1 MKYILAFLV
10 LILMPTTLLAQ
21 DKMDYFRGLVQTF
34 EDRVFPRLLDQM
46 SNSDRKILRSVDF
59 QFIENPVVVTAVYT
73 ESDTKKVYIYAGFLD
88 GLYNYVD
95 CLIITKISDGRK
107 ACDKYFDYY
116 FGNVVSK
123 SPTPPLSFAEIIF
136 TDDTKLEA
144 WQNNTTM
151 NDAKNLYMMS
161 ALILIGMH
169 EMGHHITGFAQK
181 NALLSD
187 RRGAEIK
194 ADKWAVD
201 NLVRMNENPILGITM
216 SLGYLSQIERF
227 RRIKQVNSFSS
238 HPMPKSRAQYAF
250 DKVCVGKLSSPMQKS
265 CDLISGLIDEFE

>member
-1 MKYILAFLV
+1 MKYILTFLA
-10 LILMPTTLLAQ
+10 LILVPTTLLAQ
-21 DKMDYFRGLVQTF
+21 NNMAYFRDLVQTF
-34 EDRVFPRLLDQM
+34 EERVFPHLLDQV
-46 SNSDRKILRSVDF
+46 SNSDRNILRSVDF
-59 QFIENPVVVTAVYT
+59 QLIENPVVVTAVYT

-95 CLIITKISDGRK
+95 CVIITKTSDGRK
-107 ACDKYFDYY
+107 ACDNYFDYY
-116 FGNVVSK
+116 FDNVVSK
-123 SPTPPLSFAEIIF
+123 SPPPPLSFAEIYF
-136 TDDTKLEA
+136 ADDKKLEA
-144 WQNNTTM
+144 WENNTTM
-151 NDAKNLYMMS
+151 NEAKKLYMMS

-187 RRGAEIK
+187 RRAVEIN

-216 SLGYLSQIERF
+216 SLGYLSQMERF
-227 RRIKQVNSFSS
+227 RRIKHVNSFSS
-238 HPMPKSRAQYAF
+238 HPMPKSRAEYAF